1 MKGLRGSG
9 TLLVS
14 QCLVH
19 HMPRAQSQNR
29 EALIG
34 SKTFATFGISGELM
48 DGDSSGESSE
58 NAVSEA
64 PETGRLRRMLRS
76 HWPIRC
82 LAPLVLASLLV
93 WALFFYSR
101 RAKPLPGEV
110 VGQPASLYSAQC
122 LACGRG
128 EVLQCIVHSGA
139 GRQPS
144 EQHAKPPQRPHAQE
158 TFRCND
164 GCIIWQRN
172 VNDDACH
179 CSDCEDEEAWSCRT
193 CGVALRS
200 LGEGDE
206 TVQIERHETKRY
218 ARDVGVGV
226 GVGLSSAFAL
236 GFGLAFGSRSSSRLQ
251 RVADLARPFASRR
264 SRPRPLLRGRR
275 QSRAERLQRS
285 ALQAKPLA

>member
-58 NAVSEA
+58 NTASEA

-82 LAPLVLASLLV
+82 LALLVLASLLLGV
-93 WALFFYSR
+93 LFFYSR

-110 VGQPASLYSAQC
+110 VGQP
-122 LACGRG
+122 
-128 EVLQCIVHSGA
+128 
-139 GRQPS
+139 
-144 EQHAKPPQRPHAQE
+144 
-158 TFRCND
+158 
-164 GCIIWQRN
+164 
-172 VNDDACH
+172 
-179 CSDCEDEEAWSCRT
+179 
-193 CGVALRS
+193 
-200 LGEGDE
+200 
-206 TVQIERHETKRY
+206 KR
-218 ARDVGVGV
+218 
-226 GVGLSSAFAL
+226 
-236 GFGLAFGSRSSSRLQ
+236 
-251 RVADLARPFASRR
+251 RR
-264 SRPRPLLRGRR
+264 SMPGLRPW
-275 QSRAERLQRS
+275 RS
-285 ALQAKPLA
+285 TAVHCA